1 MFDVTVTTDVDGIHV
16 KVTTPVAV
24 REDVYA
30 WALPSKDGALASR
43 LARAV
48 QAGVVLTNPVVKTDV
63 NGKTYVS
70 AESQVMGRHMNA
82 DLKRLGY

>member
-16 KVTTPVAV
+16 TVTTSVTD
-24 REDVYA
+24 RDDVYA
-30 WALPSKDGALASR
+30 WAIPSKHDALASR

-63 NGKTYVS
+63 NGRTYVS
-70 AESQVMGRHMNA
+70 CDSQVLGRRMNA

>member
-1 MFDVTVTTDVDGIHV
+1 MFDVKVTSGVGAIHVVVTT
-16 KVTTPVAV
+16 KVTD
-24 REDVYA
+24 RERVYG
-30 WALPSKDGALASR
+30 WALSPKQGALASR

-48 QAGVVLTNPVVKTDV
+48 RDGAVLTNPVVKTDV

-70 AESQVMGRHMNA
+70 CDSQILGRRINA

>member
-1 MFDVTVTTDVDGIHV
+1 MFDVTVTTGVDGIHV
-16 KVTTPVAV
+16 TVTTKVTD
-24 REDVYA
+24 RGDVYA
-30 WALPSKDGALASR
+30 WAIPSKQEALASR

-48 QAGVVLTNPVVKTDV
+48 RDGAVLTNPVVKTDV

-70 AESQVMGRHMNA
+70 CDSQILGRRMNA

>member
-16 KVTTPVAV
+16 TVTTPVTD

-30 WALPSKDGALASR
+30 WAIPSKHDALASR

-48 QAGVVLTNPVVKTDV
+48 RDGAVLKNPVVKTDV

-70 AESQVMGRHMNA
+70 VDSQVMGRHMNA

>member
-1 MFDVTVTTDVDGIHV
+1 MFDVRVTTGIDAIHV
-16 KVTTPVAV
+16 VVTTKVTD
-24 REDVYA
+24 RERVFG
-30 WALPSKDGALASR
+30 WAIPPKQEALASR

-70 AESQVMGRHMNA
+70 VDSQVLGRRMNA

>member
-1 MFDVTVTTDVDGIHV
+1 MFDVTVTTDVDGV
-16 KVTTPVAV
+16 TVTVTTPVTD

-48 QAGVVLTNPVVKTDV
+48 QAGAVLTNPVVKTDV

-70 AESQVMGRHMNA
+70 VDSQVMGRHMNA

>member
-1 MFDVTVTTDVDGIHV
+1 MFDVKVTSGVGAIHVTVTT
-16 KVTTPVAV
+16 KVTD
-24 REDVYA
+24 RDDVYA
-30 WALPSKDGALASR
+30 WAIPSKQEALASR

-48 QAGVVLTNPVVKTDV
+48 RDGAVLTNPVVKTDV

-70 AESQVMGRHMNA
+70 CDSQVLGRRMNA

>member
-1 MFDVTVTTDVDGIHV
+1 MFDVTVTTGVDGIHV
-16 KVTTPVAV
+16 TVTTPVAD

-30 WALPSKDGALASR
+30 WALSRKDGVLASR

-48 QAGVVLTNPVVKTDV
+48 RDGVVLTNPVKKTDV
-63 NGKTYVS
+63 NGKTYISVD
-70 AESQVMGRHMNA
+70 SQILGRRMNA

>member
-1 MFDVTVTTDVDGIHV
+1 MFNVTVTTDVDGVTV
-16 KVTTPVAV
+16 KVTTPMTD

-30 WALPSKDGALASR
+30 WALPSKGRALASR

-48 QAGVVLTNPVVKTDV
+48 QAGAVLKNPVVKTDV